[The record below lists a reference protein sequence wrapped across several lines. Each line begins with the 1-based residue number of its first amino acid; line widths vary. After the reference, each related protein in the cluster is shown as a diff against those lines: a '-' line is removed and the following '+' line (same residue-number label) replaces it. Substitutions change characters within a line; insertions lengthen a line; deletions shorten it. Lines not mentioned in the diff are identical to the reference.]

1 MENKD
6 ILTPM
11 LKQYLSLKE
20 KHRDKILLFRL
31 GDFYETFFEDAKIT
45 SRLLG
50 IVLTSRPASK
60 GKRIPMAGIPYHA
73 LDSYLSKFLKKGY
86 KVAIC
91 EQVEDPK
98 LTKGLVKREVV
109 RIITPGTVLEENI
122 LEEKSNNY
130 LVSLLPGEQVWGM
143 AWVDVSTGE
152 AWVWEEEKE
161 KIYSQVERLSP
172 SEIILPESHSS
183 LKFNSLSISYYP
195 DWGYSLSQAKEIILR
210 HFQVTHLD
218 GLGLTPFP
226 LSTGAAGAL
235 LAYLE
240 DLEGEIPGSLREI
253 KVFQDSEYLLLDA
266 YTVRNLELLKNV
278 QGEEGKET
286 LLGILDETRT
296 PMGARLLRRWILHPL
311 KSPESIQERLKA
323 IQELIEKS
331 LKLNSLRE
339 VLNRIYDLERIMS
352 RLERGVA
359 RGKDLVSL
367 RETLGNLPALKKEME
382 EFSAPLLVRIRQ
394 RINPLESLRDLLD
407 RSIVDNPPFTL
418 KEGGLIKDGFSR
430 ELDELKKITR
440 GGKEWIARLQQEEI
454 EKTGI
459 KSLKVRYNK
468 VFGYYIEI
476 TKSNLHLVP
485 SHYIRKQTLV
495 NAERFITPELK
506 EKESTILHAEERIK
520 EMEYEIFLK
529 IREETLQY
537 LKDIQETASA
547 VSELD
552 VLSSLSSVANKYNY
566 TRPEVNEGEGIII
579 EEGRHPVLER
589 ILEEPFV
596 PNDTTMD
603 GDSRILIITGPNM
616 AGKSTYIRQVA
627 LILIMAQMGSYVPA
641 KKAVVGVADRVF
653 TRIGAADEL
662 TRARS
667 TFMVEMNEV
676 ANILRNATAKSLII
690 LDEVGRGTSTFD
702 GISIAWAVAEFIH
715 EKIGARTLFATHYHE
730 ITELEENFPKV
741 KNLHIAV
748 KEWGGK
754 VIFMRKI
761 MSGATDKSYGIH
773 VAQLAGLPREVIRRA
788 GEVLEEMEKRHP
800 QVRKKKKREVSNQ
813 LTFFTPRSHPIIQE
827 LKNLDLNTL
836 TPLKA
841 FDTLRELVEK
851 VRGEQDGKTLDYRP

>member
-1 MENKD
+1 MKKTESKD

-50 IVLTSRPASK
+50 IVLTSRLASK

-73 LDSYLSKFLKKGY
+73 LDSYLSKFLQKGH

-161 KIYSQVERLSP
+161 KICSQVERLSP
-172 SEIILPESHSS
+172 SEIVLPESHSS

-210 HFQVTHLD
+210 HFRVTHLD

-226 LSTGAAGAL
+226 LATGAAGAL

-240 DLEGEIPGSLREI
+240 DLEGEIPGNLREI
-253 KVFQDSEYLLLDA
+253 KIFQDSEYLLLDS

-278 QGEEGKET
+278 QGGEGKET

-311 KSPESIQERLKA
+311 KNPDAIQERLEA
-323 IQELIEKS
+323 SRELIEKS
-331 LKLNSLRE
+331 LRLNSLRE

-367 RETLGNLPALKKEME
+367 RETLGNLPALKREME
-382 EFSAPLLVRIRQ
+382 DFSSPLLAKIREG
-394 RINPLESLRDLLD
+394 INPLESLRELLEK
-407 RSIVDNPPFTL
+407 SIVDNPPFTL
-418 KEGGLIKDGFSR
+418 KEGGLIKDGFSS

-468 VFGYYIEI
+468 VFGYYIEV

-485 SHYIRKQTLV
+485 PDYIRKQTLV

-506 EKESTILHAEERIK
+506 EKESIILHAEERIK

-537 LKDIQETASA
+537 LRDIQETASA
-547 VSELD
+547 ISELD
-552 VLSSLSSVANKYNY
+552 VIASLSSVANKNNY
-566 TRPEVNEGEGIII
+566 TRPEINEGEGIII

-596 PNDTTMD
+596 PNDTAMND
-603 GDSRILIITGPNM
+603 DSRILIITGPNM

-641 KKAVVGVADRVF
+641 RRAVIGVADRVF

-730 ITELEENFPKV
+730 ITELEENFTGV

-761 MSGATDKSYGIH
+761 MAGATDKSYGIH
-773 VAQLAGLPREVIRRA
+773 VAQLAGLPGEVIRRA
-788 GEVLEEMEKRHP
+788 REVLEEMEKRHP
-800 QVRKKKKREVSNQ
+800 QARKKKKKEVSSQ

-836 TPLKA
+836 TPLEA

-851 VRGEQDGKTLDYRP
+851 AKSK

>member
-1 MENKD
+1 MKE

-11 LKQYLSLKE
+11 LKQYFSLKE

-50 IVLTSRPASK
+50 IVLTSRPAGKS
-60 GKRIPMAGIPYHA
+60 KRIPMAGIPYHA
-73 LDSYLSKFLKKGY
+73 LDSYLVKFLKNGY

-98 LTKGLVKREVV
+98 QAKGLVKREVV

-122 LEEKSNNY
+122 LEEKNNNY
-130 LVSLLPGEQVWGM
+130 LVSLLPGEKKWGM
-143 AWVDVSTGE
+143 AWVDISTGE

-161 KIYSQVERLSP
+161 RIYSQMERLSP
-172 SEIILPESHSS
+172 SEVILPESHSS

-218 GLGLTPFP
+218 GLGLTSYP

-240 DLEGEIPGSLREI
+240 DLEGEIPKNLHEI
-253 KVFQDSEYLLLDA
+253 KIFQDSEYLLLDP
-266 YTVRNLELLKNV
+266 YTVRNLELLKNI

-286 LLGILDETRT
+286 LLGILDETKT
-296 PMGARLLRRWILHPL
+296 PMGARLLRKWILHPL
-311 KSPESIQERLKA
+311 KKPEPIQERLEA
-323 IQELIEKS
+323 IEELIDKS
-331 LKLNSLRE
+331 LILRSLGE
-339 VLNRIYDLERIMS
+339 ILTRIYDLERIMS

-367 RETLGNLPALKKEME
+367 RETLNNLPSLKKEME
-382 EFSAPLLVRIRQ
+382 NFSSPLLVKIQQ
-394 RINPLESLRDLLD
+394 RIKPLEELRDLLYK
-407 RSIVDNPPFTL
+407 SIVDNPPFTL
-418 KEGGLIKDGFSR
+418 KEGGIIKEGFSS

-454 EKTGI
+454 KKTGI

-468 VFGYYIEI
+468 VFGYYIEV
-476 TKSNLHLVP
+476 TKSNLHLIP
-485 SHYIRKQTLV
+485 PNYIRKQTLV

-529 IREETLQY
+529 VRERTLEY
-537 LKDIQETASA
+537 LKDIQEIASSI
-547 VSELD
+547 SELD
-552 VLSSLSSVANKYNY
+552 VLCSLASIASKYNY
-566 TRPEVNEGEGIII
+566 TKPEINQGEEIII
-579 EEGRHPVLER
+579 EEGKHPVLER
-589 ILEEPFV
+589 ILDEPFV

-627 LILIMAQMGSYVPA
+627 LILIMAQMGSFVPA
-641 KKAVVGVADRVF
+641 KKAVIGVADRVF

-676 ANILRNATAKSLII
+676 ANILRNATSKSLII

-730 ITELEENFPKV
+730 ITELEENFP
-741 KNLHIAV
+741 
-748 KEWGGK
+748 
-754 VIFMRKI
+754 
-761 MSGATDKSYGIH
+761 
-773 VAQLAGLPREVIRRA
+773 
-788 GEVLEEMEKRHP
+788 
-800 QVRKKKKREVSNQ
+800 
-813 LTFFTPRSHPIIQE
+813 
-827 LKNLDLNTL
+827 
-836 TPLKA
+836 
-841 FDTLRELVEK
+841 
-851 VRGEQDGKTLDYRP
+851 